1 MNADS
6 ADSSKDADSMD
17 PEADKE
23 AQTAGQREKL
33 RIMDEQERESA
44 RILSEPAAHFSR
56 KERDAAINSLAQA
69 PDDELMKILSEKD
82 DGDADDPLQTEDD
95 GE

>member
-6 ADSSKDADSMD
+6 TDSSKDADSMD

-23 AQTAGQREKL
+23 AQTAGPKEKI
-33 RIMDEQERESA
+33 RIMDEQELESA
-44 RILSEPAAHFSR
+44 RILSEPATHFSR

>member
-6 ADSSKDADSMD
+6 TGSNKDADSMN
-17 PEADKE
+17 PEDDKGT
-23 AQTAGQREKL
+23 QTTVPKEKL
-33 RIMDEQERESA
+33 RIMDEQERASA
-44 RILSEPAAHFSR
+44 RILSEPTAHFSR

-82 DGDADDPLQTEDD
+82 DGDTDDPLQTEDD